1 MTMNIFDDQFD
12 HKDSESVLELVSKSC
27 FIEWLNVPSDSFIL
41 SSPLSRIQKP
51 ICIQQLCNVNTE
63 QLAR

>member
-1 MTMNIFDDQFD
+1 MRVQDRVTSVLKQLSFKRHKTMTMNIFVDQFD

-41 SSPLSRIQKP
+41 SI
-51 ICIQQLCNVNTE
+51 
-63 QLAR
+63 AH